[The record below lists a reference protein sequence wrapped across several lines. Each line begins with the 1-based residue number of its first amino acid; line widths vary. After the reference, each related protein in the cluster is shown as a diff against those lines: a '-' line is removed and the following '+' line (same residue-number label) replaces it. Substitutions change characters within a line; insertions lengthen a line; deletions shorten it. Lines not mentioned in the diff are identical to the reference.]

1 MTLIARLSLL
11 AAGAIGAGTI
21 SAASIRT
28 IEVNYDDGVYRL
40 VSNTFIDAPREA
52 IFEVLTDYARFGRI
66 SSTYKEYGFLE
77 PDEDGVPIIFTR
89 MEGCVLFFCV
99 SMRRVER
106 MIVTEP
112 STIRTDTLP
121 EQSDF
126 RLSTSEWTLEPEAS
140 GTSMTYRLVMEPDF
154 WVPPLIGPWVL
165 KRRLTRGGTGAINRI
180 ERLARE
186 AASLPVAS
194 YEID

>member
-1 MTLIARLSLL
+1 VTLIARLSLL